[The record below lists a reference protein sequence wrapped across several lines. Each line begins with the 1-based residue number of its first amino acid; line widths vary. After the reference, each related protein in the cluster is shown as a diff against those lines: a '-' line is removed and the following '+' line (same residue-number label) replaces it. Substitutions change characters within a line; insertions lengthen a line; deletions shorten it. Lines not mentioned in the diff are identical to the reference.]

1 MSFNFYSHYYDLLY
15 QDKDYH
21 SEAAYIDSLLK
32 KYAISQSNILEF
44 GSGTGIHA
52 GYLCELGYLVHGV
65 ELSSEM
71 VARSKHSPGFVL
83 QQGDIRS
90 IQLGRKFGTVLSLF
104 HVLSYQVTNDD
115 VLSVFAR
122 ASDHL
127 DSGGPLF
134 LTFGTVPPFIR

>member
-1 MSFNFYSHYYDLLY
+1 MSFNSYSHYYDLLY

-71 VARSKHSPGFVL
+71 VSAQAFSWFCSSARRYSCSTWSWLELSCP
-83 QQGDIRS
+83 IS
-90 IQLGRKFGTVLSLF
+90 CSVLSSL
-104 HVLSYQVTNDD
+104 VYL
-115 VLSVFAR
+115 
-122 ASDHL
+122 
-127 DSGGPLF
+127 
-134 LTFGTVPPFIR
+134 